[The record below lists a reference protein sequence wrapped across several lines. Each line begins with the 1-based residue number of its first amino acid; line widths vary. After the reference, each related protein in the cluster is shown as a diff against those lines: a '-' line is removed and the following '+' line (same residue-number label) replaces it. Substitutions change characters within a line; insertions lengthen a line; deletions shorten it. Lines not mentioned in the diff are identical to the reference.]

1 MIDGLRPKMTVLEPT
16 SQRNAKAATA
26 ATSPSTG
33 GILEQLS
40 IDPAPV
46 QVSTPRYSGKQSD
59 NGYYNKN
66 FENRIALS
74 VGCVRKKICTRI
86 PVDGEW
92 PCAHC
97 LFYIFC

>member
-1 MIDGLRPKMTVLEPT
+1 MIDGLRPKMTLLEPT

-59 NGYYNKN
+59 VPFDCSK
-66 FENRIALS
+66 
-74 VGCVRKKICTRI
+74 
-86 PVDGEW
+86 VDSIRDAIRSNTYPIDFQKLADRMIEVDFQAV
-92 PCAHC
+92 AH
-97 LFYIFC
+97 